1 MKRNGHSDHAGCDS
15 KHNITYPLRRKERK
29 GHGEHGECDSKHN
42 ITYFLRKRKPEMDM
56 VSMEDVIQNTISL
69 TS

>member
-1 MKRNGHSDHAGCDS
+1 MKRNGHSEH
-15 KHNITYPLRRKERK
+15 E
-29 GHGEHGECDSKHN
+29 GHDSKHN

-56 VSMEDVIQNTISL
+56 VSIEDVIQNAISL